1 MLVAKF
7 EIDAHKLRS
16 YRFLIANALMRCP
29 SVQILKMA
37 TRLRTV
43 IGTALLIAVCVGTQL
58 IAGCSPKEDSST
70 GVVPT
75 KLVRTPAEQYAALA
89 SGAKGISIGPK
100 VSDYTVFVMFDPQ
113 CLHCARLWEES
124 KSLTGTIKF
133 IWVPVNFFEGN
144 SKAQSALLLSS
155 TSPMEDM
162 DRVMSSVLKR
172 SASTAA
178 QEVVP
183 PNLEASIKSNTDLI
197 NRFRALAVPYVVA
210 RNQTTSDY
218 VARQGGMSREM
229 LKKFLGVGS
238 R

>member
-1 MLVAKF
+1 MAK
-7 EIDAHKLRS
+7 R
-16 YRFLIANALMRCP
+16 
-29 SVQILKMA
+29 QW
-37 TRLRTV
+37 TT
-43 IGTALLIAVCVGTQL
+43 IGHALLSALCIGTQL
-58 IAGCSPKEDSST
+58 IAGCTPKEDALT
-70 GVVPT
+70 GAVPT
-75 KLVRTPAEQYAALA
+75 ELVKTPAEQYAALA
-89 SGAKGISIGPK
+89 SGAKGVAIGPK

-124 KSLTGTIKF
+124 KGLTGTVKF

-144 SKAQSALLLSS
+144 SKAQSALLLGS

-162 DRVMSSVLKR
+162 DRVMSSVLAR
-172 SASTAA
+172 TATTAA

-197 NRFRALAVPYVVA
+197 NRFHVLAVPYVVA